1 LEEEFMAVTPIARSS
16 TLATGINVFTLPAE
30 RQEALIETLTAIN
43 REILAHKYPMIV
55 SANFHRALD
64 APIIINYNQYT
75 DRAQGQFL
83 RTQANVAPL
92 MKRTHDLS
100 ETHEIRWYDIADVV
114 TASGASDR
122 IEIRD
127 RGGAIGVVGIFTV
140 AADKQ
145 GALLE
150 LLKRYGET
158 LKAASAPGFAG
169 IATHRGYQ
177 AAHVASYEQWASAV
191 AYRQAAA
198 RGPIAELLQQI
209 NATAEAATFHPYE
222 VLSVTRFDA

>member
-1 LEEEFMAVTPIARSS
+1 MPVTPIARGS
-16 TLATGINVFTLPAE
+16 TLATGINVFTLPTE
-30 RQEALIETLTAIN
+30 RQAALIETLTAIN
-43 REILAHKYPMIV
+43 HEILTHRYPMVV

-64 APIIINYNQYT
+64 ASIIINYNQYT

-100 ETHEIRWYDIADVV
+100 EGHEIRWYEVADVV
-114 TASGASDR
+114 AAGGPSDR

-127 RGGAIGVVGIFTV
+127 DGRAVGVVGIFTV

-145 GALLE
+145 AALLDR
-150 LLKRYGET
+150 LKRYGET
-158 LKAASAPGFAG
+158 LKAASAPGFRG

-177 AAHVASYEQWASAV
+177 AAHVASYEQWASAD
-191 AYRQAAA
+191 AYREATVQ
-198 RGPIAELLQQI
+198 GPIADLLLQI
-209 NATAEAATFHPYE
+209 NATAEDAALHPYQ
-222 VLSVTRFDA
+222 VLSVARFQA

>member
-1 LEEEFMAVTPIARSS
+1 MPVTPIARGS

-30 RQEALIETLTAIN
+30 RQGALIETLTAIN

-100 ETHEIRWYDIADVV
+100 EKHEIRWYEIADVV
-114 TASGASDR
+114 TASGPGDQ

-127 RGGAIGVVGIFTV
+127 GSEAIGVVGIFAV
-140 AADKQ
+140 AAEKQ
-145 GALLE
+145 DALLE

-158 LKAASAPGFAG
+158 LKAAGTPGFVG

-177 AAHVASYEQWASAV
+177 AAQVASYEQWASAD
-191 AYRQAAA
+191 AYRQAKTQGLVAD
-198 RGPIAELLQQI
+198 LLKQI
-209 NATAEAATFHPYE
+209 DTVAEAAAFHPYE
-222 VLSVTRFDA
+222 VLSVTRFQA